1 MKTLGIDPG
10 TVTIDVCGLDD
21 DEVFLDRA
29 FSTEEIAREPAAFI
43 DILKGAGAKLI
54 AGPSGY
60 GVPLVRVENVS
71 DEMLRLAFLARAGE
85 GGGIMGMRS
94 LVRALAE
101 AGLPVVLTP
110 GVVQLPSVPE
120 HRKINRVDIGTAD
133 KLCAAALGMH
143 TQMRR
148 RRCAASEVSF
158 ILLELGGAFTAG
170 IAVSNGMIV
179 DGIGGSS
186 GPIGGRSAGAL
197 DGEVAFLAGEV
208 HKALLFGGGLATVLG
223 EDSSVWV
230 RLDDRTDSRARM
242 ARAAFIE
249 GVEKAAAAL
258 AVSVPN
264 PREILISGRGAR
276 VASIERE
283 LSERLGR
290 LAPVRLLAGSAR
302 VAKQAAE
309 GAALIANGLAGGSS
323 TELVTTLGISDAT
336 GTVLDHLYVITPE
349 QARAR
354 LGLR

>member
-21 DEVFLDRA
+21 GEVFLDRA
-29 FSTEEIAREPAAFI
+29 LPTDEVAREPEALVE
-43 DILKGAGAKLI
+43 ILRQAGAELI

-60 GVPLVRVENVS
+60 GVPLVRVEDVS
-71 DEMLRLAFLARAGE
+71 EEMLRIAFLARPGE

-101 AGLPVVLTP
+101 AELPVVLTP

-120 HRKINRVDIGTAD
+120 HRKINRVDMGTAD
-133 KLCAAALGMH
+133 KLCAAALGVH
-143 TQMRR
+143 SQMLRR
-148 RRCAASEVSF
+148 ECAASEVSF

-170 IAVSNGMIV
+170 IAVSGGMVV
-179 DGIGGSS
+179 DGVGGTS

-208 HKALLFGGGLATVLG
+208 PKSLIFKGGIATIVG
-223 EDSSVWV
+223 EDSGIWT
-230 RLDDRTDSRARM
+230 RLDDRTDRRARI

-249 GVEKAAAAL
+249 GAEKTVAAL
-258 AVSVPN
+258 AVSVPR
-264 PREILISGRGAR
+264 PYEILLSGRAAR
-276 VASIERE
+276 VSSIERE
-283 LSERLGR
+283 LDERLAR
-290 LAPVRLLAGSAR
+290 YAPVGHLVGSAQ

-309 GAALIANGLAGGSS
+309 GAALIANGLAGGQC
-323 TELVTTLGISDAT
+323 TELVATLGVRDAS
-336 GTVLDHLYVITPE
+336 GSVLDHLYIITAE
-349 QARAR
+349 QARER